1 MHGMLVNPN
10 WFPSHLAMLI
20 GFGLMALGIMRFRR
34 IMPHSPAV
42 RRWSGLAAIGLV
54 LQTVEMA
61 FHLASM
67 VDADKLAAGLA
78 TPILS
83 THIVLALTIYPL
95 LAILMSGLIITA
107 ARTRE
112 LGNPWVAPLG
122 IAGLVAQ
129 AVAVVLVA
137 GFAVHYWLK
146 FSWKEPWWI
155 AVSLVG
161 ALALSR
167 VMSGLLYGVTASDP
181 ATFAVIVVVLA
192 VVSLVACY
200 IPARRAT
207 RVDPVIALRN
217 D

>member
-95 LAILMSGLIITA
+95 LAILMSGLIVAA

-129 AVAVVLVA
+129 AVAVVLVV
-137 GFAVHYWLK
+137 GFDM
-146 FSWKEPWWI
+146 
-155 AVSLVG
+155 
-161 ALALSR
+161 LAAR
-167 VMSGLLYGVTASDP
+167 IGFPMVML
-181 ATFAVIVVVLA
+181 FAIWTV
-192 VVSLVACY
+192 VVSLMPSRS
-200 IPARRAT
+200 PA
-207 RVDPVIALRN
+207 
-217 D
+217 

>member
-1 MHGMLVNPN
+1 MQADRLWRVMFALGGVVMAAGGPLHPGDETMQAMLVNPN
-10 WFPSHLAMLI
+10 WFPSHFAMLV

-34 IMPHSPAV
+34 LMPHSPAV

-67 VDADKLAAGLA
+67 VDADNLAAGLA

-95 LAILMSGLIITA
+95 LAILMSGLIIA
-107 ARTRE
+107 GARTRE
-112 LGNPWVAPLG
+112 LGNPWLAPLG

-137 GFAVHYWLK
+137 GFDIQAARIG
-146 FSWKEPWWI
+146 FPM
-155 AVSLVG
+155 
-161 ALALSR
+161 
-167 VMSGLLYGVTASDP
+167 VML
-181 ATFAVIVVVLA
+181 FAIWTV
-192 VVSLVACY
+192 VVSLM
-200 IPARRAT
+200 PSRT
-207 RVDPVIALRN
+207 PS
-217 D
+217 